1 MDSPIAAIG
10 ASAGGLE
17 AISEVL
23 AALPRASPLAYVVI
37 QHLDPEYK
45 SQLAEILAQHTAMP
59 VATIREGMTVEPGR
73 VYVLPENATLTLSDD
88 RFHLT
93 PRESGRHHPIDAF
106 FVSLAEARA
115 DGAIGVVLSG
125 ADADGTAGL
134 QAIKRA
140 GGITFAQ
147 TPESA
152 RFIAMPR
159 SAIAS
164 DAVDFVLSPREIAR
178 QLARL
183 GRHPYLAQPSS
194 GTPEGAL
201 TASDEAFLRRIFRRL
216 RAIKGVDFTHY
227 KRNTLRRRLARRMAL
242 RQVDGLTD
250 YAAMLEEDTEETTA
264 LYQDFLI
271 RVTSFFRD
279 PECFEAL
286 RQRVFPRVCEDRS
299 LKDPIRI
306 WVPGCAT
313 GEEVYSIGM
322 ALMEHLGE
330 QLSTTGIQIF
340 GTDLSEAAI
349 EAARAGIYQ
358 DVIAQEIS
366 AERLKRFFVKED
378 HSYQVARSL
387 RDLCIFARQDVT
399 RDPPFSRLDLVSCR
413 NLLIYLDTAAQRRV
427 MQLFHYSLR
436 PRGFLLLGPSEGMGP
451 AGDFFEL
458 EDKLHKIY
466 RRKAVSVGGA
476 LEVSPPPWR
485 PPGPAKEEAPDLP
498 EADSPQ
504 RDADR
509 LLLARFAPAS
519 LLLDDTLN
527 ILQVRGETGR
537 YLELASGP
545 PSLNLHRVVRP
556 ELLAEILPAIQQAR
570 DSGAEARRE
579 GLRAADVRDI
589 TVEVIPLKRWN
600 AASCYLI
607 LFDDGSRPPSGW
619 RAQGSVSSALPES
632 EKDRRLEQLEREIAA
647 MREHL
652 QATTEKHEAVKE
664 ELKSAHEEALSA
676 NEEFHSTNEELET
689 AKEELQSSNEELI
702 TTNDELR
709 NRNRELSV
717 LNSAVQ
723 KARDISERAR
733 TYADAIINTVR
744 DPLIVLDGSLTVRR
758 ANRAF
763 YGDFKLQRE
772 AVEGRLLS
780 TVDGG
785 QWNIP
790 ELIERLHDV
799 FNRNVILGKYDL
811 RYNLP
816 DTLLP
821 QNLRVN
827 ARKIA
832 GDGERAELILLAVE
846 DADAEQL
853 REAIQRKDEFLAML
867 AHELRNPLT
876 PIAHGIHLLRQG
888 AVPPPKAYDLIERQT
903 ARLTRLVD
911 QLLDIARI
919 TRGHIELKHDTV
931 DLADVVRHAVDDI
944 RPRLEERQHTISV
957 TCSQTPVC
965 VSGDPIRLEQIVTN
979 LLENAA
985 KYTEPGGRIDTEL
998 REENGQAYLSV
1009 RDNGIGIAPENL
1021 EVIFDLFTQVSATLD
1036 RTTGGLGIGLT
1047 LVRRMLALHGGTI
1060 EARSAG
1066 LGHGTQFIV
1075 RLPIVW
1081 PKRAPKPASHA
1092 DRTPSEQDARARR
1105 VLIVDDNA
1113 DSADSLAM
1121 VARSWGHEIAVAR
1134 DGTSALTVAKEFQ
1147 PDCALVDIGLP
1158 GMNGYELGRRLRDA
1172 DRHLYLVAITGY
1184 GRDEDRKKAHASGF
1198 DMHLVKPA
1206 NLDELRNLLANGELK

>member
-1 MDSPIAAIG
+1 MDFPIAAIG

-23 AALPRASPLAYVVI
+23 AALPRTSPLAYVVI
-37 QHLDPEYK
+37 QHLDPAHK

-59 VATIREGMTVEPGR
+59 VATIREGMVVDAGR
-73 VYVLPENATLTLSDD
+73 VYVLPENATLTLSND

-93 PRESGRHHPIDAF
+93 PRGSGRHHPIDAF
-106 FVSLAEARA
+106 FVALAEARA
-115 DGAIGVVLSG
+115 EAAIGVVLSG
-125 ADADGTAGL
+125 ADSDGTVGL

-242 RQVDGLTD
+242 RQVDELTD
-250 YAAMLEEDTEETTA
+250 YAALVEEDTGEAAA

-271 RVTSFFRD
+271 RVTGFFRD
-279 PECFEAL
+279 PESFEGL
-286 RQRVFPRVCEDRS
+286 RQRVFPRVCEGRS

-322 ALMEHLGE
+322 ALIEYLGE

-349 EAARAGIYQ
+349 ESARAGIYQ
-358 DVIAQEIS
+358 EVIAQEIS

-378 HSYQVARSL
+378 HCYRIDRSL
-387 RDLCIFARQDVT
+387 RELCVFARQDVT

-413 NLLIYLDTAAQRRV
+413 NLLIYLDTTAQRRV
-427 MQLFHYSLR
+427 MQVFHYSLR
-436 PRGFLLLGPSEGMGP
+436 PRGFLLLGPSEGVGL
-451 AGDFFEL
+451 AADFFEL
-458 EDKLHKIY
+458 EDRPHKIY
-466 RRKAVSVGGA
+466 RRKAVSAGVA
-476 LEVSPPPWR
+476 LELGSTTR
-485 PPGPAKEEAPDLP
+485 PSHARLPASEIEAAVDLSEE
-498 EADSPQ
+498 DSPQ

-509 LLLARFAPAS
+509 LLLARFAPPS
-519 LLLDDTLN
+519 LLLDETLN
-527 ILQVRGETGR
+527 ILQIRGETGR
-537 YLELASGP
+537 YLELASGQ

-556 ELLAEILPAIQQAR
+556 ELLAEILSVIQQAR
-570 DSGAEARRE
+570 ESGAEARRE
-579 GLRAADVRDI
+579 GLRAGDLPDI
-589 TVEVIPLKRWN
+589 TVNVIPLKKWN
-600 AASCYLI
+600 AAPSYLL
-607 LFDDGSRPPSGW
+607 LFDDGSRPPSSW

-632 EKDRRLEQLEREIAA
+632 EKDRRLGQLERENAA

-702 TTNDELR
+702 TTIDELR

-717 LNSAVQ
+717 LNSEVQ
-723 KARDISERAR
+723 KARDTSERAR

-744 DPLIVLDGSLTVRR
+744 DPLLVLDGSLTVRR

-763 YGDFKLQRE
+763 YADFQLQRE

-780 TVDGG
+780 ALDGG
-785 QWNIP
+785 QWNVP
-790 ELIERLHDV
+790 ELLERLRDV

-821 QNLRVN
+821 QNLRLN

-832 GDGERAELILLAVE
+832 GDEERAELILVAVE

-876 PIAHGIHLLRQG
+876 PIAHGIHLLRRG
-888 AVPPPKAYDLIERQT
+888 AIPPP
-903 ARLTRLVD
+903 
-911 QLLDIARI
+911 
-919 TRGHIELKHDTV
+919 
-931 DLADVVRHAVDDI
+931 
-944 RPRLEERQHTISV
+944 
-957 TCSQTPVC
+957 
-965 VSGDPIRLEQIVTN
+965 
-979 LLENAA
+979 
-985 KYTEPGGRIDTEL
+985 PGL
-998 REENGQAYLSV
+998 
-1009 RDNGIGIAPENL
+1009 
-1021 EVIFDLFTQVSATLD
+1021 
-1036 RTTGGLGIGLT
+1036 
-1047 LVRRMLALHGGTI
+1047 
-1060 EARSAG
+1060 
-1066 LGHGTQFIV
+1066 
-1075 RLPIVW
+1075 
-1081 PKRAPKPASHA
+1081 
-1092 DRTPSEQDARARR
+1092 
-1105 VLIVDDNA
+1105 
-1113 DSADSLAM
+1113 
-1121 VARSWGHEIAVAR
+1121 
-1134 DGTSALTVAKEFQ
+1134 
-1147 PDCALVDIGLP
+1147 
-1158 GMNGYELGRRLRDA
+1158 
-1172 DRHLYLVAITGY
+1172 
-1184 GRDEDRKKAHASGF
+1184 
-1198 DMHLVKPA
+1198 
-1206 NLDELRNLLANGELK
+1206 